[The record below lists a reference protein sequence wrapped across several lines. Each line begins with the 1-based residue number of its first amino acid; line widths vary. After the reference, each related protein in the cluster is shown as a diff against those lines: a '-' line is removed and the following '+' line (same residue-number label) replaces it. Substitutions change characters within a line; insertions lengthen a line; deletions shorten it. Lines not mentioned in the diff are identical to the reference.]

1 MRSTTLVAHVGG
13 NGDLKR
19 EKPLVIPRAIVTLV
33 TGRTATKVSAIQ
45 DKKRRVETALLEY
58 SSKKLRSDD

>member
-13 NGDLKR
+13 SGDLER
-19 EKPLVIPRAIVTLV
+19 PLVILRAIVTLV

-45 DKKRRVETALLEY
+45 DKKRQVETVVLEY
-58 SSKKLRSDD
+58 SLKKLRSDD